1 MEHLAQCA
9 FYLNETPSRTSV
21 VKSELFVSL
30 SKVPMLGMTIL
41 LVDMQQN
48 SYSSNFGEQANRNT
62 HVDFHIIT
70 FKHKLIAELGERDF
84 NAFN

>member
-1 MEHLAQCA
+1 
-9 FYLNETPSRTSV
+9 
-21 VKSELFVSL
+21 
-30 SKVPMLGMTIL
+30 MLGMTIL
-41 LVDMQQN
+41 LVNMQQN

-70 FKHKLIAELGERDF
+70 FKHKLIAELGERGF